1 MTTVRACTGPQVHLL
16 TSPHVCT
23 PCAQNNKAHAA
34 VQHRSE
40 EQRMQLQ
47 QQVERL
53 QVQLL
58 QQQGEQRQVGCV
70 CVCVFCNSAVSE
82 ALFSR

>member
-1 MTTVRACTGPQVHLL
+1 
-16 TSPHVCT
+16 
-23 PCAQNNKAHAA
+23 
-34 VQHRSE
+34 
-40 EQRMQLQ
+40 MQLQ